1 MDCDSL
7 WEKLPMPGLRYTRG
21 WQHTR
26 ATADVRGRP
35 LALHCRNTYIYI
47 YMYTH
52 HCILSFILSFSTL
65 RTTSQQLARHLKQ
78 RLKRQPPSGV
88 REELMGQAVQMRLT
102 LYFSIVCVVD
112 EFGLRFGRS
121 LLTRLPISQRYF
133 LRANSKDRV
142 LIVLIRFALLLVEQT
157 LQSSRSTI
165 P

>member
-1 MDCDSL
+1 MGKVANARFTLHS
-7 WEKLPMPGLRYTRG
+7 GLAAYQSNSRCKGASSGFTLQEYV
-21 WQHTR
+21 H
-26 ATADVRGRP
+26 
-35 LALHCRNTYIYI
+35 IYI